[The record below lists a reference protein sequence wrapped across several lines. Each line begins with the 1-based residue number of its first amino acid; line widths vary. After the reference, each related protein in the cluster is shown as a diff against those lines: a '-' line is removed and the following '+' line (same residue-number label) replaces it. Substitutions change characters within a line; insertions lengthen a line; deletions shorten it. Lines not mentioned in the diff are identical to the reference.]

1 MPGTGALL
9 LLAFASFVVAVLL
22 VLLQLT
28 RLGYLIRATIPDRP
42 RRRLFLASVS
52 FLITFMGV
60 RFIVDM
66 VVRDRG
72 PFDWVTV
79 RGVHIH
85 HLVWGILILLLVGYG
100 WLLDVGRSH
109 SPISI
114 FLSRLMCVS
123 YGAGAALTLDE
134 FALWLNLDPNTYWTR
149 QGRVSIDAVILFGGL
164 LAVSMWGA
172 PFFRGLHHMWTK
184 RGIFGRGLVSPIR
197 RVRLL
202 RPRKSRR
209 QAKHNA
215 P

>member
-1 MPGTGALL
+1 MTFGIAGLL
-9 LLAFASFVVAVLL
+9 SV
-22 VLLQLT
+22 
-28 RLGYLIRATIPDRP
+28 GYLWMLEVGINEERWSSRAT
-42 RRRLFLASVS
+42 ACA
-52 FLITFMGV
+52 
-60 RFIVDM
+60 
-66 VVRDRG
+66 
-72 PFDWVTV
+72 
-79 RGVHIH
+79 
-85 HLVWGILILLLVGYG
+85 YG
-100 WLLDVGRSH
+100 S
-109 SPISI
+109 
-114 FLSRLMCVS
+114 
-123 YGAGAALTLDE
+123 GAALTLDE